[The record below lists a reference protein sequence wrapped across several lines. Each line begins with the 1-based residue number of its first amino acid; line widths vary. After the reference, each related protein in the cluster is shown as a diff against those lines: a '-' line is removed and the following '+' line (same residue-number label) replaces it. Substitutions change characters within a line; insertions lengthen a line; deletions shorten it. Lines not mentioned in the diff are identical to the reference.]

1 MKAINL
7 VVLFLG
13 SARAIIES
21 VDPAC
26 GAIDLF
32 LINSAITDAI
42 TVATGML
49 RVLFN
54 IGLSRPFI

>member
-7 VVLFLG
+7 AVLFVG
-13 SARAIIES
+13 SASAIIES
-21 VDPAC
+21 IDPSC
-26 GAIDLF
+26 GSIDAF

-49 RVLFN
+49 RVLAN
-54 IGLSRPFI
+54 IGFLNH